1 MATKADELDG
11 DLDKLGQNTVIGED
25 MKQYFRKDYCIY
37 LTKTMFKYLNL
48 LSVSL
53 TSQLAK
59 GKVSVYMIASLSA
72 LIRLVKINLR
82 CLAICK
88 VDLDQLVSKEECQN
102 FEQMRVNFG
111 S

>member
-1 MATKADELDG
+1 
-11 DLDKLGQNTVIGED
+11 

-48 LSVSL
+48 LCVSL

-59 GKVSVYMIASLSA
+59 GEVSVYMIASLSA

-102 FEQMRVNFG
+102 FEQMRVNF
-111 S
+111 SS